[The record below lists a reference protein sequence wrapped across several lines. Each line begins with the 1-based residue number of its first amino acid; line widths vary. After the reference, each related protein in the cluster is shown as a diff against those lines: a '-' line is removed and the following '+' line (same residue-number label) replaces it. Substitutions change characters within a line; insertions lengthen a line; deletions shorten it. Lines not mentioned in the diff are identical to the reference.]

1 MSIVDILIL
10 VFAVIMALAGWRS
23 GFVRSAGSLV
33 ALIASVSASFYAM
46 DWLNETYGLSLSSYP
61 WTTITV
67 FIVISIVA
75 NRFAHYIVDAL
86 DLVRKIVAIIPFV
99 NLLNSILGA
108 VFGLAQSAIAIA
120 VLAYVAVT
128 LVPVG
133 DIRTSLLSSSAVSYA
148 VDVESGM
155 GIL

>member
-1 MSIVDILIL
+1 MGIVDILIL
-10 VFAVIMALAGWRS
+10 AFAIIMALAGWRS

-33 ALIASVSASFYAM
+33 ALIASVVASFYAM
-46 DWLNETYGLSLSSYP
+46 GWLHDTYGLSLTNYP
-61 WTTITV
+61 WTTIIA
-67 FIVISIVA
+67 FIIISIVA
-75 NRFAHYIVDAL
+75 NRLARYAVDVL

-108 VFGLAQSAIAIA
+108 VFGVAQSAVAIA

-133 DIRTSLLSSSAVSYA
+133 DIRTSLLSSNAVSYA
-148 VDVESGM
+148 VDIESGM

>member
-46 DWLNETYGLSLSSYP
+46 GWLNETYGLSLSSYP

-148 VDVESGM
+148 VDVESSM